1 MRKVY
6 LKCHSC
12 KIRKKDVKKTI
23 DPYMSDVED
32 MKIHVKLC
40 DDCYKEACYDI

>member
-32 MKIHVKLC
+32 KKIHVKLC
-40 DDCYKEACYDI
+40 KDCEQESAEDI